1 MLCKCF
7 LARSTYSMHTII
19 KVSKEMK
26 INVRHTTPLL
36 HPLPLSS
43 LYCRQYISQNNP
55 VGRRIRS
62 EQLPQVANIP

>member
-1 MLCKCF
+1 MIYVQYAYNNTSL
-7 LARSTYSMHTII
+7 
-19 KVSKEMK
+19 KEMK